1 MNFISWGRPRIGSFC
16 TAIRTRF
23 RIQKFRIPF
32 SLYQK
37 FLVSQKVILA
47 RPKDT
52 FSLRGVLI
60 MPGLYDYIHKHD
72 FYWLRHLGD
81 GYKAPCQD
89 KTLSRI

>member
-52 FSLRGVLI
+52 FSLRGGFDNAWLI
-60 MPGLYDYIHKHD
+60 SLQPFYIFELLHQII
-72 FYWLRHLGD
+72 L
-81 GYKAPCQD
+81 Q
-89 KTLSRI
+89 RILFTQ

>member
-52 FSLRGVLI
+52 FSLRGGFDNAWLIYWILVSNIRSKFSVCVL
-60 MPGLYDYIHKHD
+60 K
-72 FYWLRHLGD
+72 RHV
-81 GYKAPCQD
+81 
-89 KTLSRI
+89 